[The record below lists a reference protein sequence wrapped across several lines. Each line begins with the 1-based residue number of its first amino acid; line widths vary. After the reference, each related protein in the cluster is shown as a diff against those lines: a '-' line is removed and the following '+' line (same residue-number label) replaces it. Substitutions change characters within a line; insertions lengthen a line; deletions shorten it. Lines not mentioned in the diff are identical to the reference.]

1 MAFLCLLILTLVL
14 CVTAGDP
21 TDSSSALKAFE
32 REHKR
37 YRNTVEDRQ
46 KAFSKRSEA
55 HQQALTSLGGLYQ
68 ADRSKKQVRKAQ
80 KQALEKY
87 ENELK
92 RAESRVGSAKSRVR
106 TADDEL
112 KSAREEEKFAREALK
127 NQEKAWSFHEEQARW
142 HSNHQDLIRE
152 EGERR
157 IAVEQA
163 LSICERFG
171 ANCQTQFEQ

>member
-46 KAFSKRSEA
+46 KAFGKRSEA

-127 NQEKAWSFHEEQARW
+127 NQEKAWFSRGTSQMAFEPSR
-142 HSNHQDLIRE
+142 SDS
-152 EGERR
+152 RR
-157 IAVEQA
+157 KRTTYCRRTGLVHLRTIWCK
-163 LSICERFG
+163 LPNSI
-171 ANCQTQFEQ
+171 